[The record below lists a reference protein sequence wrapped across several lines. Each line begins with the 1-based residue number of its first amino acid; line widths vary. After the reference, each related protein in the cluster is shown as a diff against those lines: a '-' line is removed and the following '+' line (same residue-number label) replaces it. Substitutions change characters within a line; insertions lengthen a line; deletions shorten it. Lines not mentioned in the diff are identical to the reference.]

1 MIIAGSGIIW
11 TGIAPVLLLI
21 ISSAGG
27 GFVMAIYSVLI
38 IMLNRRHLPEFAKL
52 KGWRLPVMILI
63 AMFYIAFSLFLIYQM
78 ISQGPAS
85 VA

>member
-1 MIIAGSGIIW
+1 
-11 TGIAPVLLLI
+11 
-21 ISSAGG
+21 
-27 GFVMAIYSVLI
+27 
-38 IMLNRRHLPEFAKL
+38 LPI
-52 KGWRLPVMILI
+52 MILI